1 MSALPPRAPGLAAAF
16 VSFVAAL
23 LPLTAAAQTPA
34 ALANFGTY
42 LGGSEIDRIV
52 GVAQYQSDIIVVG
65 TTRSASIE
73 AGGATGMR
81 TTGADIFVAHF
92 QESGVLNTDD
102 FTPAIL
108 VFGGDG
114 DDEPIGMLLGPDP
127 ARDIYIVGKTTSV
140 GGFAAGKA
148 HGSAPAGTNAFVAKV
163 TGTNTTYEWFMF
175 LSGNGEDVATDVALV
190 NSRLYVSGWTRSTTF
205 MGVTGLP
212 AGMNGFVTE
221 IIPPSAP
228 STAPTVGW
236 NFKPVVFGGALD
248 DSFLGITASTG
259 GALHVTGTTS
269 STSFSYGN
277 KVTNT
282 FKGGISDAWIAQL
295 AAGTG
300 ALDWMAFLG
309 GGGDDQGN
317 AIASTAGGFAVAGT
331 TSSPGNLGSGAGLA
345 DTNAFIAWM
354 LPTGQ
359 LKFSEVRQG
368 SQNDVVQALTLDGS
382 GNAYVGGKTGS
393 ATFARVGQT
402 GFDRVIE
409 ANTGTELREGFVW
422 MAPPE
427 GGDGWSSY
435 VGSDGVDE
443 VTSLSLASSDKL
455 IIGMQTHSTTGM
467 PGLGTPPNTYDATWG
482 GKGDGYLLSVAVV
495 DTSPPG
501 PGTIIDRPQQD
512 LSQVDIDT
520 TSTNAIYANWT
531 GFADSTGI
539 VKFEWAIGTQANPI
553 SIQGLTAVG
562 GQTSVAAPSL
572 PLVAGQKYV
581 VTVRATNTYGL
592 TRTDM
597 SDGVLVTY
605 PDGGVPP
612 PSDAGTPDSGTPE
625 PDAGTPDPDAGT
637 PEPDAG
643 TPDSGTPNPGTDG
656 GTQGPDG
663 GGGGGG
669 GDPDEDPDSP
679 VGFGCASGGGA
690 VPLLVVLGL
699 FALALLSRRLGDR

>member
-1 MSALPPRAPGLAAAF
+1 VSALPPRAQGLAAAF
-16 VSFVAAL
+16 VLFVAAL

-73 AGGATGMR
+73 AGGATGGR

-92 QESGVLNTDD
+92 QESGALNTED
-102 FTPAIL
+102 FNNPIL
-108 VFGGDG
+108 VFGGNG
-114 DDEPIGMLLGPDP
+114 DDEPVAMFLGPDP

-140 GGFAAGKA
+140 SGFAAGKA

-163 TGTNTTYEWFMF
+163 TGTNSTYEWFMY
-175 LSGNGEDVATDVALV
+175 LSGNGEDVATDVTLF

-205 MGVTGLP
+205 LGLTGLP

-221 IIPPSAP
+221 IIPPAAP
-228 STAPTVGW
+228 ATAPTVGW
-236 NFKPVVFGGALD
+236 NLKPVILGGALD
-248 DSFLGITASTG
+248 DSFLGITASAG
-259 GALHVTGTTS
+259 GALHVAGTTS
-269 STSFSYGN
+269 STSFSYGT
-277 KVTNT
+277 KVSNS
-282 FKGGISDAWIAQL
+282 FNGGGSDAWIAQL

-300 ALDWMAFLG
+300 ALDWVTFLG

-317 AIASTAGGFAVAGT
+317 AIVSTTGGFAVAGT
-331 TSSPGNLGSGAGLA
+331 TSSPGNLGTGAALG

-354 LPTGQ
+354 LPTGH

-368 SQNDVVQALTLDGS
+368 SHNDVVQALTLDGS

-402 GFDRVIE
+402 GFDRAIE
-409 ANTGTELREGFVW
+409 NNTGTELREGFVW

-435 VGSDGVDE
+435 VGGDGVDE

-455 IIGMQTHSTTGM
+455 IIGMQTSSATGM
-467 PGLGTPPNTYDATWG
+467 LGLGTPPNTYDETYG
-482 GKGDGYLLSVAVV
+482 GKDDGYLLSVAVV
-495 DTSPPG
+495 DTSAPG

-512 LSQVDIDT
+512 ISQVDIDT

-531 GFADSTGI
+531 GFSDNTGI

-553 SIQGLTAVG
+553 SIQPLTAVG
-562 GQTSVAAPSL
+562 GQTNVGAPGL
-572 PLVAGQKYV
+572 PLVVGEKYF

-592 TRTDM
+592 TRTGM

-612 PSDAGTPDSGTPE
+612 PADAGTPDSGTPD

-637 PEPDAG
+637 PDAG
-643 TPDSGTPNPGTDG
+643 TPDPGTDG
-656 GTQGPDG
+656 GTQDPD

-669 GDPDEDPDSP
+669 GDPDEERDSP

-690 VPLLVVLGL
+690 VPLLVLLGL
-699 FALALLSRRLGDR
+699 FALALLSRGLKER